1 MCIHGIDVLT
11 NHRNGGMVRS
21 QKVTRAIDTNEGNDT
36 QYRHQAL
43 GVLSS
48 SPRLTVS
55 TAHLSVQNSYALS
68 DDATSWCTI
77 DNQFDFTAR

>member
-21 QKVTRAIDTNEGNDT
+21 QKVTRAIDTNE
-36 QYRHQAL
+36 